1 MKLPGFE
8 LNANQLPVNL
18 AKENDEYE
26 ISKYATA
33 KRKGDFYVVQYKGT
47 SNTYFGE
54 KLEEYILALMCR
66 WMASISIQMENYM
79 LFIWMI

>member
-33 KRKGDFYVVQYKGT
+33 KRKGDFYVV
-47 SNTYFGE
+47 
-54 KLEEYILALMCR
+54 
-66 WMASISIQMENYM
+66 
-79 LFIWMI
+79 